1 MSAPP
6 PSDDPCQALTR
17 ERDYDAYVASLFAP
31 ADKRPALYAIKA
43 FSLEVAS
50 VRDRV
55 SEPLP
60 GEVRLQWWRDALSG
74 EARGNVT
81 AHPIAA
87 RLLAAIERYRL
98 PREPFLD
105 LIEARTFDLY
115 DDPMPS
121 TADFEG
127 YAGEAFAAPLRLATL
142 VLADGGDPGP
152 ADAAG
157 HAGVA
162 LAVASALRDL
172 QRHRAR
178 GQVFVPGDLLTRH
191 GVTREAFLA
200 DPQAWVIADFAQLGL
215 QHLSTFERY
224 LEAIPPA
231 VAPAF
236 LPVAAAALQ
245 LRAKTAP
252 IATWRRI
259 FAIWRLSR
267 RF

>member
-1 MSAPP
+1 MSAPTTP
-6 PSDDPCQALTR
+6 DDPCQALTR
-17 ERDYDAYVASLFAP
+17 ERDFDAYVASLFAP
-31 ADKRPALYAIKA
+31 AEKRPALYALHA
-43 FSLEVAS
+43 FALEIAS

-60 GEVRLQWWRDALSG
+60 GEVRLQWWRDALEG
-74 EARGNVT
+74 QARGDAA

-87 RLLAAIERYRL
+87 RLLATIERYRL
-98 PREPFLD
+98 PTKPFLD
-105 LIEARTFDLY
+105 LLEARTFDLY

-127 YAGEAFAAPLRLATL
+127 YAGEAFAAPLRLASL

-162 LAVASALRDL
+162 LAVAAALRDL
-172 QRHRAR
+172 PRHRAR
-178 GQVFVPGDLLTRH
+178 GQVFIPGDLLARH

-200 DPQAWVIADFAQLGL
+200 DLPPPVIADFTALGRR
-215 QHLSTFERY
+215 HLAAFEALIGRVS
-224 LEAIPPA
+224 ASI
-231 VAPAF
+231 APAF
-236 LPVAAAALQ
+236 LPAAAAALQ
-245 LRAKTAP
+245 FRAGSSTV
-252 IATWRRI
+252 ATWRRI